1 MRYICFCISIII
13 TFFIPTSSYSQTQSG
28 EYITLQECIDL
39 GLENN
44 PSIKI
49 IENREQIAQNNHS
62 YQPFMPSL
70 GTTARLNNS
79 NTDSKRRDA
88 SRIAS
93 DGSEI
98 PATEV
103 EFHDI
108 KSSEI
113 SAGINFSWRI
123 FDGLGMFANYKK
135 SGILLSVSEIQTR
148 RTVEN
153 LILNISNS
161 YFRILVQQHRVEA
174 AAKTLVLS
182 RERYRIIDEKVNI
195 GSASGLERHQARLDF
210 NADSSNIVRQKEN
223 LQNLY
228 IQLNTLMN
236 IDFSKTNYIADT
248 ILLGM
253 PLVLSDLELE
263 TSNNNTYLL
272 ASQLGIE
279 QTFADLRIARA
290 ARFPTLNFTT
300 GYSYRKNE
308 APSSSTTFSQSQGFN
323 YGFDLGF
330 NIFNGFQVN
339 RNIQNTKLEL
349 ENRKLS
355 YEETELQIMSDLHTL
370 YNTYINN
377 LMMVDFESQT
387 VEVSLVN
394 LDLALE
400 RYDLGALSGLDFREF
415 QLSYLNS
422 VDRLLTAMYQAKA
435 NELSLLVL
443 SGRMEEFVQRIQN

>member
-1 MRYICFCISIII
+1 MRYIGFCISIIA
-13 TFFIPTSSYSQTQSG
+13 TFFISTSSYSQSI
-28 EYITLQECIDL
+28 ENISLQECIDL

-49 IENREQIAQNNHS
+49 IENREQISRNNHS

-70 GTTARLNNS
+70 RTTARMNNS
-79 NTDSKRRDA
+79 TTDGNRKD
-88 SRIAS
+88 S
-93 DGSEI
+93 DGNNNIFSGQRESLVR
-98 PATEV
+98 TET
-103 EFHDI
+103 
-108 KSSEI
+108 
-113 SAGINFSWRI
+113 NFSWLL
-123 FDGLGMFANYKK
+123 FDGLGMFAKYKK
-135 SGILLSVSEIQTR
+135 SGLILSASEIQTR
-148 RTVEN
+148 QTVEN
-153 LILNISNS
+153 LILNISN
-161 YFRILVQQHRVEA
+161 YYYRILVQQHRVEA
-174 AAKTLVLS
+174 AAKTLILS

-228 IQLNTLMN
+228 IQLNTLLN
-236 IDFSKTNYIADT
+236 IDFNNTNYIADT
-248 ILLGM
+248 ILLGT
-253 PLVLSDLELE
+253 PLVLTDLELE
-263 TSNNNTYLL
+263 TNQNNTYLI
-272 ASQLGIE
+272 ASQHGIE
-279 QTFADLRIARA
+279 QTLEDLKIARA
-290 ARFPTLNFTT
+290 ARYPTLNFSA
-300 GYSYRKNE
+300 GYVYNRSE
-308 APSSSTTFSQSQGFN
+308 SPSEYTIFRQAHVLNYQFN
-323 YGFDLGF
+323 LGFD
-330 NIFNGFQVN
+330 IFNGNQVN
-339 RNIQNTKLEL
+339 RNIKNTKLEL

-387 VEVSLVN
+387 VEVSLFN

-415 QLSYLNS
+415 QLTYLNA

-443 SGRMEEFVQRIQN
+443 SGRMEEFLERIRN

>member
-1 MRYICFCISIII
+1 MRYICFCISFIL
-13 TFFIPTSSYSQTQSG
+13 TFFISVSSYSQTQLG
-28 EYITLQECIDL
+28 GHITLQECIDL

-49 IENREQIAQNNHS
+49 IENREQISRNNHS
-62 YQPFMPSL
+62 YQPFMPSMRA
-70 GTTARLNNS
+70 TARMNNS
-79 NTDSKRRDA
+79 TTDGNRKD
-88 SRIAS
+88 S
-93 DGSEI
+93 DGNNNIFSGQRESLMR
-98 PATEV
+98 TET
-103 EFHDI
+103 
-108 KSSEI
+108 
-113 SAGINFSWRI
+113 NFSWLL
-123 FDGLGMFANYKK
+123 FDGLGMFARYKK
-135 SGILLSVSEIQTR
+135 SGLILSASEIQTR
-148 RTVEN
+148 QTVEN
-153 LILNISNS
+153 LILNICNF
-161 YFRILVQQHRVEA
+161 YYRILVQQHRVDA

-228 IQLNTLMN
+228 IRLNTLLN
-236 IDFSKTNYIADT
+236 VDFTKTSYIADT
-248 ILLGM
+248 ILLGV
-253 PLVLSDLELE
+253 PLILSDLELE
-263 TSNNNTYLL
+263 TSQNNTYLL

-279 QTFADLRIARA
+279 QTLSDLKIARS
-290 ARFPTLNFTT
+290 ARFPTLDFST
-300 GYSYRKNE
+300 GYTYRE
-308 APSSSTTFSQSQGFN
+308 SETPSASTTFNMSKGEF
-323 YGFDLGF
+323 YRFELGY

-339 RNIQNTKLEL
+339 RNIKNTKLEL
-349 ENRKLS
+349 ENRKLN
-355 YEETELQIMSDLHTL
+355 YEEIELQIMSDLHTL

-387 VEVSLVN
+387 VEVTLFN

-415 QLSYLNS
+415 QLSYLNA

-443 SGRMEEFVQRIQN
+443 SGRMEEFLERINN